1 MYRDVNC
8 GTLTTDDVGKTV
20 TVAGWIHRRRDHGG
34 IIFFDLRDRSGILQI
49 VTNPEDSSSS
59 YEEAERSRSEW
70 VVKITGQLKIRP
82 EGTENLSM
90 PTGQI
95 ELITSEFTV
104 LNPSKSP
111 PFAINEE
118 GDVEESVRLRY
129 RYLALRRTKLRNNL
143 ILRHKLVK
151 FIRDFLSA
159 KEFLEVE
166 TPVLIKS
173 TPEGARDFLVPSRVH
188 RGSFY
193 ALPQSPQ
200 LLKQL
205 LMVAGFEKYFQIA
218 RCFRDEDPRADRQP
232 EFTQLDLEMSFV
244 TQEDILQLTEE
255 LYTAMIEEVLPGKT
269 MLKPFPRLSY
279 QQAIERFGSDKPD
292 LRFGLELV
300 DLSEIASRTGFKVF
314 QTVLTDKGI
323 VKGFALKGCASYTR
337 RQIDELTNIV
347 LENGGSGMVTFA
359 LDGELTPDGMI
370 SLEQVRSP
378 VARLFNLESIQELI
392 SITGAAG
399 GDLILLVAGTQ
410 KVVHESLSALRKVI
424 GKRLGL
430 INPDLL
436 AFAFVVDF
444 PLLEWKEEDQ
454 KWDSV
459 HHPFTSP
466 FHEDIPLL
474 ESNPGAVRSYAYDL
488 VCNEYELGSGSIRI
502 HERKLQEK
510 ILSIL
515 GYSGDEAASRFGHLL
530 EALEFGAPPH
540 GGIAPGIDRLV
551 MVLAGEESI
560 REVIAF
566 PKNQNAV
573 DLLSGAPSVVPESQL
588 DDLYLSIIEE
598 THTN

>member
-8 GTLTTDDVGKTV
+8 GTLTTDDVGRTV

-34 IIFFDLRDRSGILQI
+34 IIFFDLRDRSGLLQI
-49 VTNPEDSSSS
+49 VTNPEDSSLS
-59 YEEAERSRSEW
+59 YKEAERSRNEW
-70 VVKITGQLKIRP
+70 VVKVTGQLKIRP
-82 EGTENLSM
+82 KGTENLNM
-90 PTGQI
+90 PTGQV

-118 GDVEESVRLRY
+118 GEIEESIRLRY
-129 RYLALRRTKLRNNL
+129 RYLALRRTRLRENL
-143 ILRHKLVK
+143 LLRHKLVK
-151 FIRDFLSA
+151 FIRDFLSSQG
-159 KEFLEVE
+159 FLEVE
-166 TPVLIKS
+166 TPILIKS

-188 RGSFY
+188 HGSFY

-244 TQEDILQLTEE
+244 TQEDVLHLTEE
-255 LYTAMIEEVLPGKT
+255 LYISMIEEVTPEKK

-279 QQAIERFGSDKPD
+279 QEAIERFGSDKPD

-300 DLSEIASRTGFKVF
+300 DLSEIASRTEFKIF
-314 QTVLTDKGI
+314 QEIVSNNGI
-323 VKGFALKGCASYTR
+323 VKGFSLKGCGDYSR
-337 RQIDELTNIV
+337 RQIEELTNIV
-347 LENGGSGMVTFA
+347 LENGGSGMVTLA
-359 LDGELTPDGMI
+359 LDGEFNQEDKLSKDH
-370 SLEQVRSP
+370 VRSP
-378 VARLFNLESIQELI
+378 VSQFFKLELIQEI
-392 SITGAAG
+392 VSRTGAEG
-399 GDLILLVAGTQ
+399 GDLILLVAGTR
-410 KVVHESLSALRKVI
+410 KVVHDSLSALRKVM
-424 GKRLGL
+424 GKRLNL
-430 INPDLL
+430 IDPDLL
-436 AFAFVVDF
+436 AFAFVLDF
-444 PLLEWKEEDQ
+444 PLLEWKEEEQ
-454 KWDSV
+454 RWDSV

-466 FHEDIPLL
+466 FQEDIPLL
-474 ESNPGAVRSYAYDL
+474 ESNPESVRSYAYDL

-502 HERKLQEK
+502 HQRNLQEK
-510 ILSIL
+510 ILGIL
-515 GYSGDEAASRFGHLL
+515 GYSTDDAASRFGHLL

-573 DLLSGAPSVVPESQL
+573 DLLFGAPSEVSESQL
-588 DDLYLSIIEE
+588 DDLYLSIRDE
-598 THTN
+598 NPS

>member
-1 MYRDVNC
+1 MYRDANC
-8 GTLTTDDVGKTV
+8 GTLTTNDVGKTV

-34 IIFFDLRDRSGILQI
+34 IIFFDLRDRSGLLQI

-59 YEEAERSRSEW
+59 YQEAERSRNEW
-70 VVKITGQLKIRP
+70 VVKVTGRLNIRP
-82 EGTENLSM
+82 EGTENLNM

-129 RYLALRRTKLRNNL
+129 RYLALRRSRLRENL
-143 ILRHKLVK
+143 LLRHKLVK
-151 FIRDFLSA
+151 FIRDFLSSQA
-159 KEFLEVE
+159 FLEVE
-166 TPVLIKS
+166 TPILIKS

-244 TQEDILQLTEE
+244 TQEDVLQLTEE
-255 LYTAMIEEVLPGKT
+255 LYTSMIEEVTPEKK

-279 QQAIERFGSDKPD
+279 QEAIERFGSDKPD

-300 DLSEIASRTGFKVF
+300 DLSEIASQTEFKVF
-314 QTVLTDKGI
+314 QEIIANNGI
-323 VKGFALKGCASYTR
+323 VKGFSLKGCGDYTR
-337 RQIDELTNIV
+337 RQIEELTDIV
-347 LENGGSGMVTFA
+347 LENGGTGMVTFA
-359 LDGELTPDGMI
+359 LPEEFIQKGQLSIED
-370 SLEQVRSP
+370 VRSP
-378 VARLFNLESIQELI
+378 VVRFFNSESIQKI
-392 SITGAAG
+392 AAHTGAEG
-399 GDLILLVAGTQ
+399 GDLIVLVAGTR
-410 KVVHESLSALRKVI
+410 KVVHDSLSALRKLM
-424 GKRLGL
+424 GKRLSL
-430 INPDLL
+430 IDPDLL
-436 AFAFVVDF
+436 AFAFVLDF
-444 PLLEWKEEDQ
+444 PLLEWKEEEQ
-454 KWDSV
+454 RWDSV

-466 FHEDIPLL
+466 FQEDIPLL
-474 ESNPGAVRSYAYDL
+474 ESHPESVRSYAYDL

-502 HERKLQEK
+502 HERNLQEK
-510 ILSIL
+510 ILGIL
-515 GYSGDEAASRFGHLL
+515 GYSPHEAASRFGHLL

-551 MVLAGEESI
+551 MVLAGEETI

-573 DLLSGAPSVVPESQL
+573 DLLFGAPSEVSESQL
-588 DDLYLSIIEE
+588 DDLNLSIMEE
-598 THTN
+598 NPA

>member
-1 MYRDVNC
+1 
-8 GTLTTDDVGKTV
+8 
-20 TVAGWIHRRRDHGG
+20 
-34 IIFFDLRDRSGILQI
+34 
-49 VTNPEDSSSS
+49 
-59 YEEAERSRSEW
+59 

-399 GDLILLVAGTQ
+399 GDLILLVGGTQ

>member
-8 GTLTTDDVGKTV
+8 GTLTTNDVGKTV

-34 IIFFDLRDRSGILQI
+34 IIFIDLRDRSGIIQI

-59 YEEAERSRSEW
+59 YEEAERSRNEW
-70 VVKITGQLKIRP
+70 VVKVTGQLKIRP

-143 ILRHKLVK
+143 VLRHKLVK

-205 LMVAGFEKYFQIA
+205 LMVAGFERYFQIA

-255 LYTAMIEEVLPGKT
+255 LYTAMVEEVVPGKT
-269 MLKPFPRLSY
+269 ILKPFPRLSY

-359 LDGELTPDGMI
+359 LDGELTPNGKI

-378 VARLFNLESIQELI
+378 VARFFSLESIQELI
-392 SITGAAG
+392 SSTGAAG

-410 KVVHESLSALRKVI
+410 KVVHESLSALRKVM

-436 AFAFVVDF
+436 AFAFVLDF
-444 PLLEWKEEDQ
+444 PLLEWKEEEQ
-454 KWDSV
+454 RWDSV

-466 FHEDIPLL
+466 FQEDIPLL

-510 ILSIL
+510 ILAIL
-515 GYSGDEAASRFGHLL
+515 GYSSDDAASRFGHLL

-573 DLLSGAPSVVPESQL
+573 DLLSGAPSVIPKSQL
-588 DDLYLSIIEE
+588 DELYLSIVEE